1 MKKISNIVFTKNRPL
16 QLEGYLESLHKHFP
30 ADSIQTFVLW
40 KQQLFTEQYQ
50 ELFKYLPNC
59 TVIKEGD
66 FSSDFFNILN
76 QTDTKYI
83 LFGIDD
89 VVYFDSVPFE
99 IIEQTFDRFDD
110 IFGFSLRFGE
120 NVLSNNEEKTTEI
133 EFGGQKIYKV
143 NWRQGQTKTTRY
155 PFELCATIYR
165 TELVK
170 KIINSSRNS
179 NPLAV
184 KLFSPNT
191 VLIKGLKKIGLA
203 RRVLKRF
210 GYFHSPNTLE
220 SWNCRWCQD
229 NKDKLPACIYFQKLC
244 ASAIQVN
251 MVNTTTRNKGKYDEG
266 LTVEALNDKYK
277 KGWRFDIDFISKNK
291 PYDTHCKE
299 KYFHLY
305 LSRANNP

>member
-16 QLEGYLESLHKHFP
+16 QLEGYLESLYKHFP
-30 ADSIQTFVLW
+30 ADLIKTFVLW
-40 KQQLFTEQYQ
+40 KQQLFTEQY
-50 ELFKYLPNC
+50 EKLFSHFSNC
-59 TVIKEGD
+59 IIIKEND

-110 IFGFSLRFGE
+110 IFGFSLRFGR
-120 NVLSNNEEKTTEI
+120 NVLTNSEEKITET
-133 EFGGQKIYKV
+133 EVSGQKIYRV
-143 NWRQGQTKTTRY
+143 NWQQGWSKTTRY

-170 KIINSSRNS
+170 EIINSSRSN

-184 KLFSPNT
+184 KLFSPNSI
-191 VLIKGLKKIGLA
+191 LIKGLKRIGAARKI
-203 RRVLKRF
+203 LKKF
-210 GYFHSPNTLE
+210 GYFYSPNTFE
-220 SWNCRWCQD
+220 SWNCRWCQK
-229 NKDKLPACIYFQKLC
+229 NANKLPAYIYFHKLC

-251 MVNTTTRNKGKYDEG
+251 MVNITTRNKDEYDTG

-277 KGWRFDIDFISKNK
+277 KGWRLDINYISQNK
-291 PYDTHCKE
+291 PQDTHCSREVFELVKKE
-299 KYFHLY
+299 Q
-305 LSRANNP
+305 R